1 LSPATVGLALSGYD
15 LAPGSLLSFNVE
27 LAIDHDHNRFQLR
40 LSTANTQFYNLN
52 YFLISVASEVNL
64 WLQIFS
70 QCTHLLSLGFIYS
83 SNSFSLN
90 NLNRL
95 TTQSITLPFPF
106 TNTLTLLPFIRTLSL
121 NAPNSNLY
129 FNITQITATDNST
142 IATLSLFANY
152 SYTVEACV
160 TILAVKEGIMAIR
173 ELT

>member
-1 LSPATVGLALSGYD
+1 M
-15 LAPGSLLSFNVE
+15 E

-40 LSTANTQFYNLN
+40 LSTANTQLYNLN